1 MSNALLAATVFL
13 IASACGVILWI
24 PLSRALSEPGS
35 KPTRH
40 PTEVAI
46 GTVRAVDE
54 QVTLDVECP
63 SGRHFVG
70 SLRPPADGASLGDLR
85 PGVLL
90 LVTFDPAA
98 PERLSLADDMD
109 AVTVSALPA

>member
-1 MSNALLAATVFL
+1 MSNALLAAAVFL
-13 IASACGVILWI
+13 IALACGALLYV
-24 PLSRALSEPGS
+24 PLSRALSEPDS
-35 KPTRH
+35 VRR
-40 PTEVAI
+40 PTEVGI
-46 GTVRAVDE
+46 GTVRTVDE

-70 SLRPPADGASLGDLR
+70 SLRRHADDQDLGALR

-98 PERLSLADDMD
+98 PERLSLADDMA
-109 AVTVSALPA
+109 AVRTA

>member
-1 MSNALLAATVFL
+1 MSDALLATTVFL
-13 IASACGVILWI
+13 IAAACGVILWI
-24 PLSRALSEPGS
+24 PLSRGLSEPGAN
-35 KPTRH
+35 PARH
-40 PTEVAI
+40 PTEVGI

-70 SLRPPADGASLGDLR
+70 SLRPPADGASLGQLR
-85 PGVLL
+85 PGLLL

-98 PERLSLADDMD
+98 PRRLSLADDMD
-109 AVTVSALPA
+109 AVSASTPPV